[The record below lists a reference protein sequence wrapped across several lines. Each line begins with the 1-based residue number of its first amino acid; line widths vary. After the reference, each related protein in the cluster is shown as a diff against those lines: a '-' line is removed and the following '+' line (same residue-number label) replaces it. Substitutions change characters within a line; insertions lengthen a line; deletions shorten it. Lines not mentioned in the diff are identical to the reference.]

1 MYKDCQYSSFINC
14 IYFLQTSYFKYY
26 QYFLKEKRSFFQI
39 QNGFF
44 AKPFASAEELNTP
57 MNVK

>member
-1 MYKDCQYSSFINC
+1 MYKDDQYSSFINC
-14 IYFLQTSYFKYY
+14 IYFLQTKAISNIINILREKKS
-26 QYFLKEKRSFFQI
+26 FLQI